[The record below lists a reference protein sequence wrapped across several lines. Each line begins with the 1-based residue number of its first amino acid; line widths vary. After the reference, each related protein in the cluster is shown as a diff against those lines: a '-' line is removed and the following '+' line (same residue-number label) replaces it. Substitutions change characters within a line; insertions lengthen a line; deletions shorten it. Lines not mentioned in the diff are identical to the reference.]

1 MGARHRPYGW
11 SIAAVCPTLLALVGS
26 VASGNID
33 TPSASGPTLIGIT
46 VHLSMRTCGI
56 MTEARRHYG
65 RQASS
70 VWLERSGSLLELLV
84 EVTLMPTREAAARPT
99 TSSTLIRLKVPVR
112 SCGHYARGSVALWAL
127 GMGLGTE
134 A

>member
-11 SIAAVCPTLLALVGS
+11 SIAAVCPTLLAL

-46 VHLSMRTCGI
+46 VHLSMGTCGI

-65 RQASS
+65 RQASA
-70 VWLERSGSLLELLV
+70 VRLERSGSLLELLV
-84 EVTLMPTREAAARPT
+84 EVTLMPTREAAA
-99 TSSTLIRLKVPVR
+99 SLSTLIRLKVR

>member
-1 MGARHRPYGW
+1 
-11 SIAAVCPTLLALVGS
+11 
-26 VASGNID
+26 
-33 TPSASGPTLIGIT
+33 
-46 VHLSMRTCGI
+46 

>member
-11 SIAAVCPTLLALVGS
+11 SIAAVCPTLLAL

-65 RQASS
+65 RQASA
-70 VWLERSGSLLELLV
+70 VRLERSGSLLELLV
-84 EVTLMPTREAAARPT
+84 DSEVTLMPTREAAAAAAASLR
-99 TSSTLIRLKVPVR
+99 SS
-112 SCGHYARGSVALWAL
+112 A
-127 GMGLGTE
+127 
-134 A
+134 

>member
-46 VHLSMRTCGI
+46 VHLPMRTCGI

-65 RQASS
+65 RQASA
-70 VWLERSGSLLELLV
+70 VRLERSGSLLELLV
-84 EVTLMPTREAAARPT
+84 EVTLMPATPSREAAARPA
-99 TSSTLIRLKVPVR
+99 LIRLKVR

>member
-11 SIAAVCPTLLALVGS
+11 SIAAVCPTLLALV
-26 VASGNID
+26 ASGIFD
-33 TPSASGPTLIGIT
+33 APSASGPTLIGIT

-70 VWLERSGSLLELLV
+70 VWLERSGSLLE
-84 EVTLMPTREAAARPT
+84 PHRR
-99 TSSTLIRLKVPVR
+99 
-112 SCGHYARGSVALWAL
+112 W
-127 GMGLGTE
+127 
-134 A
+134 